1 MAKTSSV
8 NQIKRRTLRRS
19 AKAVLGLGGLH
30 KAGFLILLGVN
41 EIAYGAKIMGVR
53 IWPSEDYTRITLES
67 DTPLPITQ
75 QMLTNPDRLV
85 VDVQGLELNSTLK
98 DLVAKVKPNDP
109 YVSQI
114 RVGQFQ
120 PNVVRLV
127 FDLKE
132 PVKPQIFTLDPVAEY
147 QYRMVFDLYSA
158 TPPDPL
164 MELVKN
170 SARKEKALEQLN
182 AQPDLIAEFAN
193 KELPSNK
200 NLALPNKE
208 AGASRY
214 KRLITIA
221 IDPGHGGEDPG
232 AIGAR
237 GSKEK
242 QVVLAIAKRLKEKI
256 ENVPYMRPYLTRDG
270 DYFVPLGV
278 RVQKARQVQ
287 ADLFVSIHADAFI
300 QPNAKGASVF
310 ALSQQGASSTA
321 ARWMANKENAS
332 DLIGGINIKTKDA
345 QVANLLLD
353 MSTTAQ
359 IKDSIQ
365 VAQAILQQIGGFAP
379 LHKGKVEQA
388 GFAVLKAPDI
398 PSILV
403 ETAFISNPEEE
414 ARLNDEAYQD
424 RIAEAILKGIK
435 DYFAKNPP
443 VARRVNSW
451 FTGAASNL
459 QDVPQQIAIIS
470 FFLGR

>member
-1 MAKTSSV
+1 MRSSQFSLSKRKHLKTS
-8 NQIKRRTLRRS
+8 
-19 AKAVLGLGGLH
+19 AKLFSLVL
-30 KAGFLILLGVN
+30 LLGEM
-41 EIAYGAKIMGVR
+41 EIAWGAKILGVR

-67 DTPLPITQ
+67 DKPLPITQ
-75 QMLTNPDRLV
+75 QILSNPDRLV
-85 VDVQGLELNSTLK
+85 VDVQGLELNPTLK

-120 PNVVRLV
+120 PGIVRLV

-132 PVKPQIFTLDPVAEY
+132 PIKPQLFTLDPVAEY
-147 QYRMVFDLYSA
+147 NYRMVFDLYPT

-164 MELVKN
+164 MELVKS
-170 SARKEKALEQLN
+170 SARKETAIAKSNEEI
-182 AQPDLIAEFAN
+182 DLIAQFAAK
-193 KELPSNK
+193 KEVPK
-200 NLALPNKE
+200 AVTPVAPVAQAIPETKE
-208 AGASRY
+208 APAPAKY

-232 AIGAR
+232 AIGAM

-242 QVVLAIAKRLKEKI
+242 NVVLSIAKRLRDKI
-256 ENVPYMRPYLTRDG
+256 EGEAYMRPFLTRDG
-270 DYFVPLGV
+270 DYFVPLNT
-278 RVQKARQVQ
+278 RVQKARRVE

-300 QPNAKGASVF
+300 QPHAKGASVF
-310 ALSQQGASSTA
+310 ALSQLGASSSM

-332 DLIGGINIKTKDA
+332 DLIGGINIKTKDH

-359 IKDSIQ
+359 IKDSLQ
-365 VAQAILQQIGGFAP
+365 VGNSILKQIGGFAP

-388 GFAVLKAPDI
+388 SFAVLKAPDI

-403 ETAFISNPEEE
+403 ETAFISNPQEE
-414 ARLNDEAYQD
+414 ARLNDEGYQD

-435 DYFAKNPP
+435 EYFSKNPP
-443 VARRVNSW
+443 VARRTNS
-451 FTGAASNL
+451 
-459 QDVPQQIAIIS
+459 
-470 FFLGR
+470 

>member
-1 MAKTSSV
+1 MRKPKTNLSRRNYLQSSV
-8 NQIKRRTLRRS
+8 K
-19 AKAVLGLGGLH
+19 
-30 KAGFLILLGVN
+30 LLGFVLLLS
-41 EIAYGAKIMGVR
+41 EIDIAWGAKILGVR
-53 IWPSEDYTRITLES
+53 VWPSEDYTRITLES

-75 QMLTNPDRLV
+75 QILTNPDRLV
-85 VDVQGLELNSTLK
+85 VDVQGLELNPTLK

-120 PNVVRLV
+120 PGIVRLV

-132 PVKPQIFTLDPVAEY
+132 PIKPQLFTLDPVGEY
-147 QYRMVFDLYSA
+147 KYRMVFDLYPT

-164 MELVKN
+164 MELVKS
-170 SARKEKALEQLN
+170 SARKETALAKSNEEI
-182 AQPDLIAEFAN
+182 DLIAQFAA
-193 KELPSNK
+193 KKDIPKAPVAQAIPET
-200 NLALPNKE
+200 KE
-208 AGASRY
+208 APAKY

-232 AIGAR
+232 AIGSM

-242 QVVLAIAKRLKEKI
+242 NVVLSIAKRLRDKI
-256 ENVPYMRPYLTRDG
+256 ESEAYMRPFLTRDG
-270 DYFVPLGV
+270 DYFVPLNT
-278 RVQKARQVQ
+278 RVQKARRVE

-310 ALSQQGASSTA
+310 ALSQLGASSSM

-332 DLIGGINIKTKDA
+332 DLIGGINIKTKDQ

-359 IKDSIQ
+359 IKDSLQ
-365 VAQAILQQIGGFAP
+365 VGNSILKQIGGFAP

-388 GFAVLKAPDI
+388 SFAVLKAPDI

-403 ETAFISNPEEE
+403 ETAFISNPQEE
-414 ARLNDEAYQD
+414 ARLNDDGYQD

-435 DYFAKNPP
+435 EYFSKNPP
-443 VARRVNSW
+443 VARRTNS
-451 FTGAASNL
+451 
-459 QDVPQQIAIIS
+459 
-470 FFLGR
+470 